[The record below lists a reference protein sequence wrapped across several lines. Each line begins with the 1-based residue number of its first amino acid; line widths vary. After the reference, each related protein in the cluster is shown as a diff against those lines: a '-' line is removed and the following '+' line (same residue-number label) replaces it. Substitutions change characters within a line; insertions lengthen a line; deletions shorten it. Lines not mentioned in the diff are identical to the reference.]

1 MEIAQMIEGIA
12 VGVTV
17 TAGFECVADVV
28 RRSVKSKLKKEWEAE
43 KSQ

>member
-17 TAGFECVADVV
+17 TAGFECVADMV
-28 RRSVKSKLKKEWEAE
+28 RHSVKSKLKAA
-43 KSQ
+43 SRQ

>member
-17 TAGFECVADVV
+17 TAGFECVAGAV
-28 RRSVKSKLKKEWEAE
+28 RRSVKDKLKR
-43 KSQ
+43 Q